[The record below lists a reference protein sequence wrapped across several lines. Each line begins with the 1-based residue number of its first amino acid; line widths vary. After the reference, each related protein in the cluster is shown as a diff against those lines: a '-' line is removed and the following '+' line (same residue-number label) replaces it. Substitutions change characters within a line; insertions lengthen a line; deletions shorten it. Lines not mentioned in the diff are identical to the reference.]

1 MRRSDS
7 ITIMTLALML
17 ICLTGHADESA
28 DTSPLL
34 LRQDLTDS
42 LRAVSLISRAELFA
56 DTGNPD
62 SARIYFL
69 EARQICTENRL
80 PFTEAKIYEGLASL
94 YDKSDIW
101 DYSLRYMLMA
111 SSKYKLSHD
120 SIPAAAIHKKIAAR
134 YNSFGVPALAAGHY
148 IKEYSIYGDEH
159 TIARAEAARNAAE
172 SFKSVPDTAN
182 ALLWYDSAKKWYS
195 ATGNN
200 AIIFSVNNRVIPL
213 LSGRGDNNQALQ
225 LAAWNLE
232 RQSQSDREEM
242 IILNN
247 NIGFLHFRTGDLNSA
262 INRFRRAEEYCL
274 AEPVDENNLA
284 SVYSNMAVCYQGLG
298 NNDLMF
304 RYFMEAMQLAE
315 RTGQIAEKARIEMLL
330 ATIYN
335 NRNDLY
341 NAEVYCL
348 DCITSSEGSGN
359 YETLQICYALYAEIL
374 ENSNDFI
381 KALDYYQKHLNLR
394 DSIAVTNRTEAEKQ
408 AERRLYYES
417 IEQNLK
423 LDIADEEK
431 KDLEL
436 RSQRA
441 ELEKQEKEIE
451 LLYSEQERTRIE
463 KENLMQSLALSRE
476 REAAER
482 QKLEIQTLEQEG
494 LRQQLELENKIRD
507 ERELQG
513 QNELLESQARE
524 KELELEKEKDARRM
538 TLYIAILMVL
548 IALVSLWALI
558 SVRRS
563 NSRLAASKKKIEE
576 INADLEVK
584 NREVNEQK
592 EIIEQKNQS
601 ITDSIQYAARIQN
614 AVLLPIDFLTSWG
627 IDNFILFK
635 PKDIVSGDFYWGF
648 RKKGRIFIAAAD
660 CTGHGVPGGFMS
672 MLGNTFLNEIMITSD
687 LATAS
692 EILDKLREEIIRALR
707 QKGVTGEARD
717 GMDISLIILDQKSK
731 TVQYAGANNSIY
743 VVNNGELTRHQA
755 DRMPIGIHV
764 TDIAPFKNR
773 IIKVEQGDVIY
784 LFSDGYAD
792 QFGGESGKKFMYK
805 PFQNLLLSLSQ
816 MPMEEQL
823 DGIDTTFEEWKSGYE
838 QIDDVL
844 VIGLR
849 IK

>member
-1 MRRSDS
+1 MRQSCSILS
-7 ITIMTLALML
+7 ITLATVL
-17 ICLTGHADESA
+17 ICLNGYSAESS
-28 DTSPLL
+28 DTFTLSSP
-34 LRQDLTDS
+34 QNATDS
-42 LRAVSLISRAELFA
+42 LRAVSFINRAELFA
-56 DTGNPD
+56 DAGNFD
-62 SARIYFL
+62 SARVYYL
-69 EARQICTENRL
+69 EARQICAESRL
-80 PFTEAKIYEGLASL
+80 PFTEAKTYEGLASL
-94 YDKSDIW
+94 YDQSDIW
-101 DYSLRYMLMA
+101 DYTLRYMLMA
-111 SSKYKLSHD
+111 SSKYRQSHD
-120 SIPAAAIHKKIAAR
+120 SVPAAALHKKIAAR
-134 YNSFGVPALAAGHY
+134 YNSFGVPGLAAGHY
-148 IKEYSIYGDEH
+148 IKEYSIYSDEH
-159 TIARAEAARNAAE
+159 AALRAEAARNAAE
-172 SFKSVPDTAN
+172 SFRYSHDTTN
-182 ALLWYDSAKKWYS
+182 AITWYDTAKKWYT
-195 ATGNN
+195 ADGDD
-200 AIIFSVNNRVIPL
+200 AAIFSVNNRVIPL
-213 LSGRGDNNQALQ
+213 LTGLGENRKALQ
-225 LAAWNLE
+225 LAEWNLE
-232 RQSQSDREEM
+232 RQSKSDREEM

-247 NIGFLHFRTGDLNSA
+247 NIGFLHFRAGDLNSA
-262 INRFRRAEEYCL
+262 LNSFSKAEESCMVD
-274 AEPVDENNLA
+274 PVDEFNLA

-304 RYFMEAMQLAE
+304 RHFTKAMQLAGI
-315 RTGQIAEKARIEMLL
+315 TGQIAEKARIEMLL

-341 NAEVYCL
+341 NAELYCL
-348 DCITSSEGSGN
+348 DCITSSQVSEN
-359 YETLQICYALYAEIL
+359 YETLQTCYALYAEIL

-381 KALDYYQKHLNLR
+381 KALEYYQKHLNLR
-394 DSIAVTNRTEAEKQ
+394 DSIAYVNRTEQEKQ
-408 AERRLYYES
+408 VERKLYFES

-463 KENLMQSLALSRE
+463 RENLMQSLALSRE
-476 REAAER
+476 REEAER
-482 QKLEIQTLEQEG
+482 RKLEIQTLEQES
-494 LRQQLELENKIRD
+494 LRQQLELEKKTRD
-507 ERELQG
+507 ERELQS

-548 IALVSLWALI
+548 VAIVSLWALI

-563 NSRLAASKKKIEE
+563 NRRLAASKRKIEQ
-576 INADLEVK
+576 INADLELK
-584 NREVNEQK
+584 NREVSEQK

-614 AVLLPIDFLTSWG
+614 AVLLPIDFMTSWG
-627 IDNFILFK
+627 IENFILFK

-687 LATAS
+687 FDTAS

-717 GMDISLIILDQKSK
+717 GMDISLVILDRKSG

-743 VVNNGELTRHQA
+743 VVSKGELTRYQA

-764 TDIAPFKNR
+764 TDKVPFKNQ
-773 IIKVEQGDVIY
+773 IIKVELGDILY

-805 PFQNLLLSLSQ
+805 PFQQLLLRLST
-816 MPMEEQL
+816 MPLEEQL
-823 DGIDTTFEEWKSGYE
+823 TGIDTTFEEWKSGYE

-844 VIGLR
+844 VIGLK
-849 IK
+849 I